1 MAELTDSN
9 KYKWKR
15 DLVGRDMVCSLD
27 RKPEPSVEVCLAR
40 EGDKRDFPRISI
52 LHYNIERFQDIKDLR
67 GLEYLLVMS

>member
-1 MAELTDSN
+1 
-9 KYKWKR
+9 
-15 DLVGRDMVCSLD
+15 MVCSLD